1 MPLSVLDLISSR
13 AKNLGFRFKAMLF
26 TQASTRNFRYP
37 TMVYIHG
44 ESYEWNSGNPY
55 DGSVLA
61 VYGEVI
67 VVTINYRL
75 GLLGFLNTN
84 EDPLKRSITNYG
96 LMDQIAAL
104 HWLNENIAAFGG
116 DPESITIFG
125 HGTGAACINFL
136 LTSRAVPSNF
146 VTCS

>member
-1 MPLSVLDLISSR
+1 M
-13 AKNLGFRFKAMLF
+13 F
-26 TQASTRNFRYP
+26 TK
-37 TMVYIHG
+37 
-44 ESYEWNSGNPY
+44 
-55 DGSVLA
+55 
-61 VYGEVI
+61 
-67 VVTINYRL
+67 YR
-75 GLLGFLNTN
+75 FLNTN

-136 LTSRAVPSNF
+136 LTSRAVPSSESR
-146 VTCS
+146 VSVVPRPASTSYSPHRQLTKVGHPQVSIEV